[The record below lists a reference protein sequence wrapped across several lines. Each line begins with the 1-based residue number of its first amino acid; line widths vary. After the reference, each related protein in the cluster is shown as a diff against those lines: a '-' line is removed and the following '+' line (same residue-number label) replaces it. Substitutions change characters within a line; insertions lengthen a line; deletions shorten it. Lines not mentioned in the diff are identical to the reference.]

1 MKSQS
6 FNKDFEYLDRITEK
20 TCDFNKYMHWNNQ
33 ILLQNIYN
41 FSNIYLS
48 SEVNFFLQSLKY
60 DIIALFW
67 CMA

>member
-6 FNKDFEYLDRITEK
+6 FNKDFGYLDTITEK
-20 TCDFNKYMHWNNQ
+20 TCDFNKYMHRKNQ

-48 SEVNFFLQSLKY
+48 SEVIFFRKV
-60 DIIALFW
+60 
-67 CMA
+67 